1 MKFEYEYEVR
11 ETKRKI
17 LEIPKKYEFRFVK
30 DEDDWTDKEWD
41 LNDEYFEWVDK
52 QLNCYGDYEY
62 EIIREIK

>member
-17 LEIPKKYEFRFVK
+17 LEIPKKYEFRFIK
-30 DEDDWTDKEWD
+30 DDDEWTDEEWD

-52 QLNCYGDYEY
+52 QLNCYDDEY
-62 EIIREIK
+62 EILREIK

>member
-30 DEDDWTDKEWD
+30 DDDDWTDKEWD
-41 LNDEYFEWVDK
+41 LNDEYFEWVDE
-52 QLNCYGDYEY
+52 QLKCYDDCYD
-62 EIIREIK
+62 IVREIK

>member
-17 LEIPKKYEFRFVK
+17 LEIPKKYEFRFIK
-30 DEDDWTDKEWD
+30 DEDEWTDEEWD

-52 QLNCYGDYEY
+52 QLKCTEDCEWD
-62 EIIREIK
+62 IIREIK

>member
-17 LEIPKKYEFRFVK
+17 LKIPKKYEFRFIK
-30 DEDDWTDKEWD
+30 NEDDWTDEEWD

-52 QLNCYGDYEY
+52 QLNCYDDEY